1 MALNTGIFAGLIEE
15 ERNKQTERRSSLENP
30 QTPLS
35 FPAEW
40 LLDNFNGGRTDA
52 GVRVSELSA
61 FSISTFLACTDLISK
76 SIASLPVNIFERS
89 FMPSGRKVNR
99 PAYDHDLVDLF
110 TEPNE
115 DMSWNTFMQ
124 AYMLHALVWGNGYS
138 EIQRDKSNNVVGLWP
153 RTPSKTRPKLLTQA
167 VTLPP
172 VPWRPFPV
180 SLQAGEMVFE
190 TTDGVSGLDLSELG
204 ASSPGATRIIAKQ
217 DMLHLQGLSFDGR
230 CAQSLVWLARE
241 ILGMALATNKF
252 SAKYFANFAKPPGI
266 LELPANIG
274 PQDKEQTRRSWQEAQ
289 GGENML
295 RTAVVSAGVKY
306 TSIANNPQDSQMIE
320 TRKNIVIEIA
330 TMFHVPPHM
339 VGDTSATKSTTEQQG
354 QEFLTICLQPWLSAI
369 KTEFKRKLFPNP
381 TIAATGRKPKKNAF
395 FIDFD
400 LHNLLRPTAA
410 DREAY
415 YKTMF
420 GIGAFCLN
428 DVLELEGRNPLDF
441 PEAEKHY
448 IPVNMQD
455 IENPV
460 VTADNPQHPNDPNK
474 PSGTADVT
482 DPTEEQPTT
491 ADPAEQQPK
500 QDPDAEINSLFPVYF
515 RLFRDAVGR
524 VLTREKRDTKAFQR
538 TFEPVLFA
546 IADTISTRTDSTLRT
561 GDALPADTA
570 KFVKDFIGG
579 LEKRAANW
587 SQENADE
594 QAAAELRRALKAIH
608 TSFLKTLELKAE

>member
-15 ERNKQTERRSSLENP
+15 ERSKQAEKRSSLENP

-40 LLDNFNGGRTDA
+40 LLDTFNGGRTDS

-124 AYMLHALVWGNGYS
+124 AYMLHALVWGNAYA
-138 EIQRDKSNNVVGLWP
+138 EIQRDKSNGVVAFWP
-153 RTPSKTRPKLLTQA
+153 RNPSKTRPKILTQA
-167 VTLPP
+167 ITLPA

-180 SLQAGEMVFE
+180 SLQAGDMVFE
-190 TTDGVSGLDLSELG
+190 TTDGMSGLDFSEAG
-204 ASSPGATRIIAKQ
+204 ASSPGATRIIAKS
-217 DMLHLQGLSFDGR
+217 DMLHLQGMSFDGR
-230 CAQSLVWLARE
+230 CAQSLVWLARDV
-241 ILGMALATNKF
+241 LGMAIATNKF
-252 SAKYFANFAKPPGI
+252 SSKYFANYAKPPGI
-266 LELPANIG
+266 LEVPNMG
-274 PQDKEQTRRSWQEAQ
+274 QGQDREQTRRSWQEAQ
-289 GGENML
+289 GGENAH
-295 RTAVVSAGVKY
+295 RTAVMPVGTKY
-306 TSIANNPQDSQMIE
+306 TAISNNPQDSQMIE

-420 GIGAFCLN
+420 NIGAFCWN
-428 DVLELEGRNPLDF
+428 DVLELEGRNPL
-441 PEAEKHY
+441 ELASAERHY

-455 IENPV
+455 AENPV

-474 PSGTADVT
+474 PSGPVPVEE
-482 DPTEEQPTT
+482 DPTEQP
-491 ADPAEQQPK
+491 QK
-500 QDPDAEINSLFPVYF
+500 DPDVEVNSLFPIYS
-515 RLFRDAVGR
+515 RLFRDALGR
-524 VLTREKRDTKAFQR
+524 VLAREKRDTKVFQR

-546 IADTISTRTDSTLRT
+546 VADMIYSQCDLSYQL
-561 GDALPADTA
+561 GDDLPADTA
-570 KFVKDFIGG
+570 KFVRDFIGG
-579 LEKRAANW
+579 MEKRSGNW

-594 QAAAELRRALKAIH
+594 QAAAELARALRAVH
-608 TSFLKTLELKAE
+608 TSIQKTLEFKMSKAE